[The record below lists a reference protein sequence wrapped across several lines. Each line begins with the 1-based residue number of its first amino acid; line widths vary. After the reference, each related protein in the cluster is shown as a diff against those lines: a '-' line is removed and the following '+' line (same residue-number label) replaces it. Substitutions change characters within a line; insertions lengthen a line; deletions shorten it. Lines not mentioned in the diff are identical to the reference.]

1 MVDHMG
7 SATENKMEP
16 TILNGKGGDVFV
28 WEEGVHGTSSKS
40 LLNWKKNDR
49 DDNTQKQIEKPKKN
63 FMVWCIFQQT
73 IFRHF

>member
-40 LLNWKKNDR
+40 LLN
-49 DDNTQKQIEKPKKN
+49 
-63 FMVWCIFQQT
+63 
-73 IFRHF
+73 

>member
-1 MVDHMG
+1 MRYVHVYFILLFSINISTFSSQIPTRVVMVDHMG

-40 LLNWKKNDR
+40 LLN
-49 DDNTQKQIEKPKKN
+49 
-63 FMVWCIFQQT
+63 
-73 IFRHF
+73 